1 MTKFTQYLILTVSL
15 GLASATPG
23 VQAQTCRVNIGSNRQ
38 GCSNYI
44 EVYEYDYVTEKPMF
58 PGGDTQL
65 MRFIN
70 REREYPREAYE
81 RGIQGRV
88 TCSFVVNADGTVS
101 HISVLR
107 GVDPSLNK
115 EAIRVLS
122 QMPEW
127 TPGKLNGQAVPTRV
141 VWSVPFS
148 R

>member
-115 EAIRVLS
+115 EAIRDA
-122 QMPEW
+122 EAA
-127 TPGKLNGQAVPTRV
+127 TTEEAVWPRRH
-141 VWSVPFS
+141 F
-148 R
+148 RAFARKNRKK